1 MITNLNKYLEHEPYF
16 STFLYNIF
24 IYHCLFI
31 VAQKYNNMCFKNQVL
46 MSFLLILHS
55 KKIVYN
61 ILKFMVALCGDW
73 LDIALTDQTCTVF
86 DHP

>member
-1 MITNLNKYLEHEPYF
+1 
-16 STFLYNIF
+16 
-24 IYHCLFI
+24 
-31 VAQKYNNMCFKNQVL
+31 MCFKNQVL

-61 ILKFMVALCGDW
+61 IIKFMVALCGDW
-73 LDIALTDQTCTVF
+73 SDIALTDQACTVF